1 MALRRTH
8 IAASEALVLGG
19 LYFTNQP
26 ISVEMISVL
35 GVWIGAQMPDIDVK
49 NTRIN
54 RFFGVFGFI
63 FSMQRHRTWTHS
75 IWAVIL
81 AGVAAYY
88 LPVFSIMNANFMDL
102 NFQRVFYWAV
112 FAGYLLHL
120 VEDSFS
126 KQGVHWFYPFSLHES
141 YKKYRRSGGRRS
153 KWYYY
158 QTGGPA
164 ERLFYLCA
172 VLAIVYLSI
181 MIFYANYLIK

>member
-8 IAASEALVLGG
+8 IAVSEALVLGG

-63 FSMQRHRTWTHS
+63 FAMQKHRTWTHS
-75 IWAVIL
+75 IWAVL
-81 AGVAAYY
+81 LMGGAANY
-88 LPVFSIMNANFMDL
+88 LPVLQMMNANFAAI
-102 NFQRVFYWAV
+102 NFQRVFYWAI

-120 VEDSFS
+120 LEDSFS
-126 KQGVHWFYPFSLHES
+126 KQGVRWLYPISVKGTYNKH
-141 YKKYRRSGGRRS
+141 RRAGSRRS
-153 KWYYY
+153 KWYFY

-164 ERLFYLCA
+164 ERLFYLFA
-172 VLAIVYLSI
+172 TLAIIYLSI
-181 MIFYANYLIK
+181 MIFYSNYLIK

>member
-19 LYFTNQP
+19 LFVTNQP
-26 ISVEMISVL
+26 IAVEMISVL

-63 FSMQRHRTWTHS
+63 FAIQKHRTWTHS
-75 IWAVIL
+75 IWSVL
-81 AGVAAYY
+81 LMGAAAKS
-88 LPVFSIMNANFMDL
+88 LPVFKLMEANFANI

-120 VEDSFS
+120 IEDSFS
-126 KQGVHWFYPFSLHES
+126 KQGVRWFYPITVNDDS
-141 YKKYRRSGGRRS
+141 KKYRRTGSRRS
-153 KWYYY
+153 KWYFY

-164 ERLFYLCA
+164 EELFYLFS

-181 MIFYANYLIK
+181 MIFNNNYLIK

>member
-1 MALRRTH
+1 MALRKTH

-19 LYFTNQP
+19 LYFNNQP
-26 ISVEMISVL
+26 IAVEMISVL

-63 FSMQRHRTWTHS
+63 FTIQKHRTWTHS

-81 AGVAAYY
+81 LGLAAHY
-88 LPVFSIMNANFMDL
+88 LPVFHLMDANFADL
-102 NFQRVFYWAV
+102 NFQRIFYWAV
-112 FAGYLLHL
+112 VSGYVLHL
-120 VEDSFS
+120 LEDSFS
-126 KQGVHWFYPFSLHES
+126 KQGVRWLYPFSMRES
-141 YKKYRRSGGRRS
+141 YKGYRRRGNRRS

-164 ERLFYLCA
+164 EHLFYLISMT
-172 VLAIVYLSI
+172 VIIYLSV
-181 MIFYANYLIK
+181 MIFYSNYLIK